1 MLVGERISR
10 NSETTS
16 ERLMSVRMVSG
27 DEEAH
32 SSRCEYKPDE
42 PSSSEKES
50 LASSPSEEEVE
61 TRPFG
66 QIYLK
71 IILPRI

>member
-1 MLVGERISR
+1 
-10 NSETTS
+10 
-16 ERLMSVRMVSG
+16 MSICMVSG

-32 SSRCEYKPDE
+32 SSRCEYKSDE
-42 PSSSEKES
+42 SSSSEKES
-50 LASSPSEEEVE
+50 LAGSPSEEEVE
-61 TRPFG
+61 TRPLG